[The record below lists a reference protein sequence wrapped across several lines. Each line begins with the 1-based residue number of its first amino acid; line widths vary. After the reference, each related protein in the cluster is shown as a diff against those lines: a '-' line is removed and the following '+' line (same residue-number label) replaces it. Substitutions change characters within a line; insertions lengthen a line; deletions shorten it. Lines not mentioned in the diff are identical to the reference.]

1 MQLIILVYHITG
13 AKQDLSIYMFIR
25 VLVSAYIFLNGY
37 GHLHYHWKRQQKS
50 LANNNVA
57 AKETFD
63 SSEIVRC
70 LTVSCLTTLFINQLQ
85 SNQHLVLRRIVVVH
99 LGIEVVGFKL
109 TIFWFL

>member
-1 MQLIILVYHITG
+1 MPPKNADKFACKICIQGWMQLIILVYHITE

-37 GHLHYHWKRQQKS
+37 GHLHYHWKRQLKS
-50 LANNNVA
+50 LAINNVA

-70 LTVSCLTTLFINQLQ
+70 LTVSCLTISFNPSSILYY
-85 SNQHLVLRRIVVVH
+85 
-99 LGIEVVGFKL
+99 EE
-109 TIFWFL
+109 